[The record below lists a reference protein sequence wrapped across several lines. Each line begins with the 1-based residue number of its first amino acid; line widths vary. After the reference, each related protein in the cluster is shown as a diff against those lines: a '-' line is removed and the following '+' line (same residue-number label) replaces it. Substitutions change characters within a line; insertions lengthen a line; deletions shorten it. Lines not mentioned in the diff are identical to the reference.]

1 MSRVRTFDNGNLS
14 VTFRD
19 EASAKDFDD
28 YLESTITLTIDG
40 KEVDRYVVKD
50 RFDPYEFFNV
60 ERRTDDEQD
69 QPGSEA

>member
-28 YLESTITLTIDG
+28 YLESTITLTIDCV
-40 KEVDRYVVKD
+40 EVDRWKVKD
-50 RFDPYEFFNV
+50 RFDPYEFFHI
-60 ERRTDDEQD
+60 ER
-69 QPGSEA
+69 SETNG

>member
-1 MSRVRTFDNGNLS
+1 MSRTRTFDNGNLS

-40 KEVDRYVVKD
+40 KEVDGYVVKD

-60 ERRTDDEQD
+60 ERRTDDE
-69 QPGSEA
+69 

>member
-1 MSRVRTFDNGNLS
+1 MSRTRTFDNGNLS

-50 RFDPYEFFNV
+50 RFDPYGFFNV
-60 ERRTDDEQD
+60 ERRTDDE
-69 QPGSEA
+69 

>member
-1 MSRVRTFDNGNLS
+1 MSRTRIFDNGNLS

-60 ERRTDDEQD
+60 ERRTDDE
-69 QPGSEA
+69 

>member
-60 ERRTDDEQD
+60 ERRTDDE
-69 QPGSEA
+69 